1 MLVLAHQTQI
11 LKDCNNNIEQPFF
24 KISFKY
30 AKFLNHNSFRKY

>member
-1 MLVLAHQTQI
+1 MLVLTHQIQI
-11 LKDCNNNIEQPFF
+11 LKDCNNIEQPFF